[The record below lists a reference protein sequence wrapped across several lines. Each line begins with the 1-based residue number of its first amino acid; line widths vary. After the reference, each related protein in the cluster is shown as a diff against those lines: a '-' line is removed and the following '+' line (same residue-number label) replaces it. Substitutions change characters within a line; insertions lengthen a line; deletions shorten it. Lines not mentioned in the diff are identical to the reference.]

1 MKQYTRL
8 LMALLLA
15 ALMSLAALSALASAV
30 DDDTIPQERVTA
42 VLSRDEEDGSIA
54 VNGEVL
60 GADQVALVRADGQTV
75 VRDMSEPE
83 RQAIAGA
90 RWELQ
95 GVAGARGDDW
105 NETYADNGGTNPET
119 TLSYILALVR
129 AVGQAVAQDMMDA
142 ERSAIAVARVDER
155 NEYNAYN
162 GGNDSE
168 APMLPDILDSSDD
181 AGTGVHNAGG
191 DVFAILGSSGDLSLQ
206 GGVKLDGLEITNN
219 ASDSTVT
226 LEGGSQA
233 TNVAVDGDNVTLN
246 VQEGA
251 KADNVLVGGV
261 VGTILDVDGKVSNVY
276 KTGDQ
281 PVAIEGEGDIGAFW
295 DAEHDPYG
303 PLPEGE
309 TYPDWN
315 AEDEPLPDGSVGAT
329 ADTAASDVSLASG
342 ATGLEAYGFRILVH
356 PSGAGK
362 VTYNDGEYIVTANPG
377 YAFVGW
383 SWRVDANVDE
393 KDYSTLKNSAAND
406 PNRSAK
412 IWATTIETN
421 AKALYQYK
429 YLIALFERT
438 GFDNPVET
446 NEFRRPE
453 PTTADHEWGR
463 TTYKWKKDYSKCTAI
478 SKCSHCPKKDKVKSR
493 RVEKKVTF
501 ATCTEGGSIT
511 YTAIFRNKK
520 LNTSITVETPALDH
534 TPAEAVREN
543 EVAATCTAKGSYDR
557 VVYCAVC
564 KAELSRETVET
575 EALSHTPAEAVRENE
590 APATCAAK
598 GSYDRVVY
606 CAVCK
611 AELSRETVETE
622 ALSHTPAEA
631 VRENEVAA
639 TCTAKGSYD
648 RVVYCAVC
656 KAELSRETVETEAL
670 GHTGGTA
677 TCLAKAV
684 CKRCGEAYGE
694 FGAHVYVS
702 TNETW
707 KGEETVDGKHY
718 FTWGHYE
725 ACSVCKDVKKVE
737 DGRQEIQ
744 EEMEPTG

>member
-1 MKQYTRL
+1 MKQYIKL

-42 VLSRDEEDGSIA
+42 VLSRDAEDGSIV

-83 RQAIAGA
+83 LQAIAGA

-105 NETYADNGGTNPET
+105 NETYADNGGTNPGT
-119 TLSYILALVR
+119 PQVDFLGSADD
-129 AVGQAVAQDMMDA
+129 QAVVRDMMDAARQAGAVARGGDRNWIYADNGGTNPETPQVDFLGSADDQAVVRDMMDA
-142 ERSAIAVARVDER
+142 ERSAIAVACVDER

-168 APMLPDILDSSDD
+168 APMFSDILDSSDD
-181 AGTGVHNAGG
+181 AGTEAHNAGG
-191 DVFAILGSSGDLSLQ
+191 GAFAILNSSGDLSLQ

-226 LEGGSQA
+226 LESGAQA
-233 TNVAVDGDNVTLN
+233 TNVAVNGDNVTVN
-246 VQEGA
+246 VQENA
-251 KADNVLVGGV
+251 QVDNVLVGGV
-261 VGTILDVDGKVSNVY
+261 VGTSMHVDGEVSNVY

-281 PVAIEGEGDIGAFW
+281 PVAIDGEGAVGAFW
-295 DAEHDPYG
+295 DAERDPFG

-309 TYPDWN
+309 TYQLRN
-315 AEDEPLPDGSVGAT
+315 AEGEPLPESAIGAT
-329 ADTAASDVSLASG
+329 ADTAASDVSLATG
-342 ATGLEAYGFRILVH
+342 ATGLEVYGVRILVH
-356 PSGAGK
+356 PSEAGK
-362 VTYNDGEYIVTANPG
+362 VWYDEFSGQYIATANPG

-393 KDYSTLKNSAAND
+393 KDYSTLKNFAANNPD
-406 PNRSAK
+406 RSANMEPEV
-412 IWATTIETN
+412 IQVHAGG
-421 AKALYQYK
+421 LYQHK
-429 YLIALFERT
+429 YLVALFERT
-438 GFDNPVET
+438 GFDKPVET

-453 PTTADHEWGR
+453 PTTADHKWGR

-511 YTAIFRNKK
+511 YTAIFKNKK
-520 LNTSITVETPALDH
+520 LNTSITVETPALD
-534 TPAEAVREN
+534 
-543 EVAATCTAKGSYDR
+543 
-557 VVYCAVC
+557 
-564 KAELSRETVET
+564 
-575 EALSHTPAEAVRENE
+575 
-590 APATCAAK
+590 
-598 GSYDRVVY
+598 
-606 CAVCK
+606 
-611 AELSRETVETE
+611 
-622 ALSHTPAEA
+622 HTPAEA

-694 FGAHVYVS
+694 FGAHNYVS

-707 KGEETVDGKHY
+707 TGEKTVDGKQY

-725 ACSVCKDVKKVE
+725 ACSVCEHVKTVE

-744 EEMEPTG
+744 EGIGLND